1 MDAVAGWHAVK
12 DQGDSSLADDSGA
25 AITMPSAYA
34 STPSRAPVTW
44 DVELEYGAVGAT
56 TGLTAL
62 GARSWTFT
70 ITNSIGQVANM
81 GGSAA
86 PYALA
91 QKGGFYAEDLD
102 MELSITIPSEDSS
115 WIKRRIADDG
125 PIDIVTTVDNIG
137 LRWGSCRL
145 AMDQSPMTSTA
156 GYDETLVF
164 KVRTFKYNV
173 PTTRGGEQ
181 TRGLPADGDGRTAG
195 TDLDVETGLP
205 VGDEDR

>member
-25 AITMPSAYA
+25 AITMPSTYA
-34 STPSRAPVTW
+34 GTPARAPVTW

-56 TGLTAL
+56 TGLTSLA
-62 GARSWTFT
+62 ARSWTFT

-115 WIKRRIADDG
+115 WIKRRIADEG

-173 PTTRGGEQ
+173 PNTRGGEP
-181 TRGLPADGDGRTAG
+181 TRSVG

-205 VGDEDR
+205 SGDEDR